1 MRKKSITT
9 EMMKSY
15 ISDALLILMEQKKYT
30 DITVGE
36 IVEKAGVN
44 RSTYY
49 RHFEKKDDVIRYF
62 LDHISK
68 DILEWDKA
76 VESTFEEHLVN
87 VYTYYYKHRKQML
100 TIYKNGLSILFL
112 DILKKYL
119 GAEAHKHERTQVQY
133 DIAFHIGGT
142 FNHFM
147 LWFSRDMTDSPKE
160 MAAYTLAVLP
170 QKLIRHIWN
179 NSPNDKETEL

>member
-1 MRKKSITT
+1 MRRKSVTS

-15 ISDALLILMEQKKYT
+15 IADALLILMDSRNYT
-30 DITVGE
+30 SITVGE

-49 RHFEKKDDVIRYF
+49 RHFEKKEDVITFF
-62 LDHISK
+62 LDQISK
-68 DILEWDKA
+68 DILEWDRA
-76 VESTFEEHLVN
+76 RENSFEEHLIN
-87 VYTYYYKHRKQML
+87 VYKHYYKHKKQML
-100 TIYKNGLSILFL
+100 TIYRNNLSFLFL

-119 GAEAHKHERTQVQY
+119 GAETHKSEQIATQY

-147 LWFSRDMTDSPKE
+147 LWFSRDMDDTPEE
-160 MAAYTLAVLP
+160 MAEYTLAVLP
-170 QKLIRHIWN
+170 SRLIEQMWN
-179 NSPNDKETEL
+179 LPKQT

>member
-1 MRKKSITT
+1 MRRKSITS

-15 ISDALLILMEQKKYT
+15 ITDALLILMEKKAYI

-49 RHFEKKDDVIRYF
+49 RHFEKKEDVIKYF
-62 LDHISK
+62 LDKISK

-76 VESTFEEHLVN
+76 KESSFEEHLTTV
-87 VYTYYYKHRKQML
+87 YKHYYQHKKQML
-100 TIYKNGLSILFL
+100 SIYKNGLSVLFL
-112 DILKKYL
+112 DTLKKYL
-119 GAEAHKHERTQVQY
+119 GAETHTNEQTSVQY

-147 LWFSRDMTDSPKE
+147 LWFSRNMEDTPEKMVS
-160 MAAYTLAVLP
+160 YTLAVLP
-170 QKLIRHIWN
+170 KNLIDNMWN
-179 NSPNDKETEL
+179 QSNQ

>member
-1 MRKKSITT
+1 MRRKSITS

-15 ISDALLILMEQKKYT
+15 IADALLILMSKKDFS

-49 RHFEKKDDVIRYF
+49 RHFDKKEDAVMYF
-62 LDHISK
+62 LNNISK
-68 DILEWDKA
+68 NILEWDKA
-76 VESTFEEHLVN
+76 KKSSFEEHLIN
-87 VYTYYYKHRKQML
+87 VYKHYYKHKKQIM

-112 DILKKYL
+112 DVLKKYL
-119 GAEAHKHERTQVQY
+119 GAEMYKDKQESIQY
-133 DIAFHIGGT
+133 AIAFHIGGT

-147 LWFSRDMTDSPKE
+147 LWFSRNMADSPEE
-160 MAAYTLAVLP
+160 MAAHTLAVLP
-170 QKLIRHIWN
+170 ENLIEQIWN
-179 NSPNDKETEL
+179 VTTQKSN

>member
-1 MRKKSITT
+1 MRRKSITS

-15 ISDALLILMEQKKYT
+15 IVDALLILMKQKNYT
-30 DITVGE
+30 DITVSE
-36 IVEKAGVN
+36 IVKKAGVN

-49 RHFEKKDDVIRYF
+49 RHFEAKEDIIKYF
-62 LDHISK
+62 LDNISK

-76 VESTFEEHLVN
+76 KENNFEEHLVN
-87 VYTYYYKHRKQML
+87 VYRHYYRHRKQMM
-100 TIYKNGLSILFL
+100 TIYRNGLSILFL

-119 GAEAHKHERTQVQY
+119 GADAHKDEEASIQY
-133 DIAFHIGGT
+133 AIAFHIGGT

-147 LWFSRDMTDSPKE
+147 LWFSRDMSDSPEE

-170 QKLIRHIWN
+170 DGLIDHIWN
-179 NSPNDKETEL
+179 APK

>member
-1 MRKKSITT
+1 MRKKSITS

-15 ISDALLILMEQKKYT
+15 IADALLILMEKKRYT
-30 DITVGE
+30 DITISE

-49 RHFEKKDDVIRYF
+49 RHFEKKEDVIKFF
-62 LDHISK
+62 LDRISK
-68 DILEWDKA
+68 DILEWDQA
-76 VESTFEEHLVN
+76 TESNFEEHLLN
-87 VYTYYYKHRKQML
+87 VYKHYYKHKKQMMA
-100 TIYKNGLSILFL
+100 IYNNRLSTLFL

-119 GAEAHKHERTQVQY
+119 GAEVHKDEQVSIQY

-147 LWFSRDMTDSPKE
+147 LWFSRDMADSPEE

-170 QKLIRHIWN
+170 RHLIAHMWN
-179 NSPNDKETEL
+179 VPKQPQNS

>member
-1 MRKKSITT
+1 MRRKSITS

-15 ISDALLILMEQKKYT
+15 IADALLILMNEKDFT

-36 IVEKAGVN
+36 IVKKAGVN

-49 RHFEKKDDVIRYF
+49 RHFEKKEDVIQYF
-62 LDHISK
+62 LDKISK
-68 DILEWDKA
+68 DILEWDNAK
-76 VESTFEEHLVN
+76 ESSFEEHLVN
-87 VYTYYYKHRKQML
+87 VYTHYYRHKKQMM
-100 TIYKNGLSILFL
+100 TIYKNKLSVLFL

-119 GAEAHKHERTQVQY
+119 GAETHKDEQASIQY

-147 LWFSRDMTDSPKE
+147 LWFSRYMADSPDE
-160 MAAYTLAVLP
+160 MAAHTLAVLP
-170 QKLIRHIWN
+170 RNLINHIWN
-179 NSPNDKETEL
+179 TTKQNLN